1 MGFLVPSPVFCP
13 RAIVLLLLCLT
24 SSALSID
31 RNETDRLAL
40 LDFKSKMT
48 RDPLGIMRLWNSS
61 IHFCQ
66 WFGVTCSQKHQRVTV
81 LDLRSLKLSG
91 SVSPYIGN
99 LSFLREIYLQNNSF
113 SHEIPAQIGH
123 LHRLQILL
131 LHNNFLTG
139 EIPASISSSYNLVS
153 LKLANNKL
161 IGEIPKEFGSF
172 LKLRNLSLAGNNLT
186 GTIPPSLGNISSLQ
200 TLWLNDNKL
209 FGNLPATLSKLV
221 NLRILSL
228 FNNRFSGTIPPSM
241 FNLSSLTAFEV
252 GLNHFHGNLPPDLG
266 ISLPNLE
273 FFSIH
278 SNQFTGSVPVSISNL
293 SNLEMLQLNQNK
305 LTGKMP
311 SLEKLQRLLSI
322 TIASNNL
329 GSGDA
334 NDLSFLSSLTNAT
347 NLEELI
353 ITQNNFQGQL
363 PPQISNLSTTLE
375 IMGLDSNLLFGSI
388 PDGIENLI
396 SLNDFE
402 VQNNHL
408 SGIIPSTIGKLQNLE
423 ILDLGLNN
431 FSGHIPSSL
440 GNLTNLIGL
449 YLNDINVQGSIPS
462 SLANC
467 NNLLEL
473 DLSGNYI
480 SGSIPPEIFV
490 LSSLSINLDLSRN
503 HLSGSLPKEVGN
515 LENLGIFA
523 ISGNMISGTIPSSLG
538 HCTSLQV
545 LYLDANFFEGSIPS
559 SLSTLR
565 GIQEFNF
572 SHNNLSGKFPEFFQ
586 DFKSLKILDLSYN
599 NFEGMVPVRG
609 VFKNATATSVI
620 GNSKLC
626 GGTPDFELPPC
637 NFKHPKR
644 LSLKMKITIF
654 VISLLLAVAVLITG
668 LFLFWSRKKRRE
680 FTPSSDGNVLL
691 KVSYQSLLKATNG
704 FSSINLIGTGSF
716 GSVYKGILDHNGTAV
731 AVKVLNLT
739 RQGASKS
746 FMAECEALR
755 NVRHRNLVKVV
766 TACSGV
772 DYHGNDFKALVY
784 EFMVNGSLET
794 WLHPS
799 PATDEVR
806 GILDLSQRL
815 NIAIDV
821 AHALDYLHH
830 QCEKQIVHCDLKPGN
845 VLLDDEMVGHVGDF
859 GLAKFLLE
867 DTLHHSTNPSSS
879 IGIRGTIGYAPP
891 EYGAG
896 NEVSAYGDV
905 YSYGIL
911 LLEMFT
917 GKRPTDD
924 LFNGLNLH
932 SYVKTFLPEKV
943 LQIADPTLPQIN
955 FEGNSIEQNRVLE
968 CLVSVFTT
976 GISCSVESPQE
987 RMGIADVIAQLFSA
1001 RNELLGT

>member
-1 MGFLVPSPVFCP
+1 
-13 RAIVLLLLCLT
+13 
-24 SSALSID
+24 
-31 RNETDRLAL
+31 
-40 LDFKSKMT
+40 
-48 RDPLGIMRLWNSS
+48 MRSWNSS
-61 IHFCQ
+61 VHFCR
-66 WFGVTCSQKHQRVTV
+66 WSGVKCSRKHQRVTV
-81 LDLRSLKLSG
+81 LDLRSLELSG

-113 SHEIPAQIGH
+113 RHEIPAQIGR

-131 LHNNFLTG
+131 LHNNSFSG
-139 EIPASISSSYNLVS
+139 EIPASISGSYNLVA

-161 IGEIPKEFGSF
+161 VGEIPVEFGSF
-172 LKLRNLSLAGNNLT
+172 SKLKNLSLAGNNLT

-200 TLWLNDNKL
+200 KLWLNDNNL
-209 FGNLPATLSKLV
+209 FGNLPETLSKLV
-221 NLRILSL
+221 NVRILSL

-241 FNLSSLTAFEV
+241 LNLSSLRSFEA
-252 GLNHFHGNLPPDLG
+252 GLNHFQGNLPPDLG

-273 FFSIH
+273 FFSVH
-278 SNQFTGSVPVSISNL
+278 SNQFTGSIPASISNL
-293 SNLEMLQLNQNK
+293 SKLEFLQLNQNK

-311 SLEKLQRLLSI
+311 SLEKLHGLLSM
-322 TIASNNL
+322 TVASNNL
-329 GSGDA
+329 GSGEA
-334 NDLSFLSSLTNAT
+334 NDLSFLSSLANAT
-347 NLEELI
+347 NLKQLI

-363 PPQISNLSTTLE
+363 PPQISNLSITLK
-375 IMGLDSNLLFGSI
+375 IMGLDSNLLSGSI

-396 SLNDFE
+396 SLEDFE

-408 SGIIPSTIGKLQNLE
+408 SGIIPSTIGKLQNLV
-423 ILDLGLNN
+423 ILDLGVNN
-431 FSGHIPSSL
+431 FSGHISPSL

-449 YLNDINVQGSIPS
+449 YLNDINVQGRIPS

-467 NNLLEL
+467 SGLLEL
-473 DLSGNYI
+473 DLSQNYL
-480 SGSIPPEIFV
+480 SGTIPPEIFG
-490 LSSLSINLDLSRN
+490 LSSLSISLDLSQN
-503 HLSGSLPKEVGN
+503 HLSGSLPKEVGI
-515 LENLGIFA
+515 LENLEILA
-523 ISGNMISGTIPSSLG
+523 ISGNMISGKIPGSLG
-538 HCTSLQV
+538 QCRSLQA
-545 LYLDANFFEGSIPS
+545 LYLDANVFQGSIPS

-572 SHNNLSGKFPEFFQ
+572 SHNNLSGEIPEFLQ
-586 DFKSLKILDLSYN
+586 DFKSLEVLDLSYN

-637 NFKHPKR
+637 NLKHPKR
-644 LSLKMKITIF
+644 LSLKVKITIF
-654 VISLLLAVAVLITG
+654 VISLVLGVAGFITF

-680 FTPSSDGNVLL
+680 KNRRELTSSPDGNALL
-691 KVSYQSLLKATNG
+691 KVSYRSLLKATDG
-704 FSSINLIGTGSF
+704 FSSLNLIGTGSF
-716 GSVYKGILDHNGTAV
+716 GSVYKGILDHNGAPV
-731 AVKVLNLT
+731 AVKVLNLM
-739 RQGASKS
+739 RRGASKS

-755 NVRHRNLVKVV
+755 NIRHRNLVKVV

-799 PATDEVR
+799 LATDEMQ

-821 AHALDYLHH
+821 AHALDYLHNR
-830 QCEKQIVHCDLKPGN
+830 CEKQIVHCDLKPGN

-859 GLAKFLLE
+859 GLAKFLLGN
-867 DTLHHSTNPSSS
+867 TLDQSTKPSSS
-879 IGIRGTIGYAPP
+879 IGIRGTIGYTPP

-896 NEVSAYGDV
+896 NEVSAYGDI

-932 SYVKTFLPEKV
+932 GSVKTFLPEKV
-943 LQIADPTLPQIN
+943 LQIADPTLQIKS
-955 FEGNSIEQNRVLE
+955 EGNSIKQNRIHD
-968 CLVSVFTT
+968 CLVSILTT
-976 GISCSVESPQE
+976 GISCSVESPRE
-987 RMGIADVIAQLFSA
+987 RMSIAHVIAELCSA

>member
-13 RAIVLLLLCLT
+13 HAIVLLLCFT
-24 SSALSID
+24 SSALSIG

-40 LDFKSKMT
+40 LDFKSKIT
-48 RDPLGIMRLWNSS
+48 HDPLGIMRLWNGS
-61 IHFCQ
+61 IHFCR
-66 WFGVTCSQKHQRVTV
+66 WFGVTCSQKHQRVAV

-131 LHNNFLTG
+131 LHNNSLTG

-200 TLWLNDNKL
+200 TLWLNDNNL

-228 FNNRFSGTIPPSM
+228 FNNRLSGTIPPSM
-241 FNLSSLTAFEV
+241 FNLSSLRAFEV

-329 GSGDA
+329 GSGEA

-363 PPQISNLSTTLE
+363 PQQISNLSTTLE

-408 SGIIPSTIGKLQNLE
+408 SGKI
-423 ILDLGLNN
+423 
-431 FSGHIPSSL
+431 
-440 GNLTNLIGL
+440 
-449 YLNDINVQGSIPS
+449 
-462 SLANC
+462 
-467 NNLLEL
+467 
-473 DLSGNYI
+473 
-480 SGSIPPEIFV
+480 
-490 LSSLSINLDLSRN
+490 
-503 HLSGSLPKEVGN
+503 
-515 LENLGIFA
+515 
-523 ISGNMISGTIPSSLG
+523 
-538 HCTSLQV
+538 
-545 LYLDANFFEGSIPS
+545 
-559 SLSTLR
+559 
-565 GIQEFNF
+565 
-572 SHNNLSGKFPEFFQ
+572 PEFFQ
-586 DFKSLKILDLSYN
+586 DFRSLKILDLSYN

-654 VISLLLAVAVLITG
+654 VISLLLAVAVLITC

-716 GSVYKGILDHNGTAV
+716 GSVYKGILDHNGIAV
-731 AVKVLNLT
+731 AVKVLNLR

-806 GILDLSQRL
+806 GILDLTQRL

-879 IGIRGTIGYAPP
+879 IGIRGTIGYTPP

-943 LQIADPTLPQIN
+943 LQIADPTLLQIK

-987 RMGIADVIAQLFSA
+987 RMGIADVIAQLCSA

>member
-13 RAIVLLLLCLT
+13 HAFVLLLLCFT
-24 SSALSID
+24 SSALSIG

-40 LDFKSKMT
+40 LDFKSKIT
-48 RDPLGIMRLWNSS
+48 HDPLGIMRLWNSS

-66 WFGVTCSQKHQRVTV
+66 WFGVTCSQKHQRVAV

-99 LSFLREIYLQNNSF
+99 LSFLRNLYLQHNSF

-123 LHRLQILL
+123 LHRLQILA
-131 LHNNFLTG
+131 LHNNSFTG
-139 EIPASISSSYNLVS
+139 EIPASMSSSYNLVS
-153 LKLANNKL
+153 LILDNNKL
-161 IGEIPKEFGSF
+161 TGEIPNEFGSF
-172 LKLRNLSLAGNNLT
+172 LKLTDLYIDDNNLV

-200 TLWLNDNKL
+200 ELWLDDNNL

-221 NLRILSL
+221 NLRVLSL

-241 FNLSSLTAFEV
+241 LNLSSLRTFQV
-252 GLNHFHGNLPPDLG
+252 GLNHFQGNLPPDLG

-273 FFSIH
+273 FFSIY

-293 SNLEMLQLNQNK
+293 SNLEMLELNLNK

-329 GSGDA
+329 GSGEA

-423 ILDLGLNN
+423 ILGLALNN
-431 FSGHIPSSL
+431 FSGDIPSSL

-480 SGSIPPEIFV
+480 TGSIPPGIFG

-515 LENLGIFA
+515 LENLEIFA
-523 ISGNMISGTIPSSLG
+523 ISGNMISGKIPSSLA
-538 HCTSLQV
+538 HCISLQF
-545 LYLDANFFEGSIPS
+545 LYLDANFFEGSVPS

-572 SHNNLSGKFPEFFQ
+572 SHNNLSGKIPEFFQ
-586 DFKSLKILDLSYN
+586 DFRSLEILDLSYN
-599 NFEGMVPVRG
+599 NFEGMVPFRG
-609 VFKNATATSVI
+609 IFKNATATSVI

-806 GILDLSQRL
+806 GILDLLQRL

-867 DTLHHSTNPSSS
+867 DTLDHSTNPSSS

-891 EYGAG
+891 GKCC
-896 NEVSAYGDV
+896 AY
-905 YSYGIL
+905 
-911 LLEMFT
+911 
-917 GKRPTDD
+917 
-924 LFNGLNLH
+924 N
-932 SYVKTFLPEKV
+932 
-943 LQIADPTLPQIN
+943 
-955 FEGNSIEQNRVLE
+955 
-968 CLVSVFTT
+968 
-976 GISCSVESPQE
+976 CSVH
-987 RMGIADVIAQLFSA
+987 RILFHFNIIFSC
-1001 RNELLGT
+1001 RCFFKCL

>member
-408 SGIIPSTIGKLQNLE
+408 SG
-423 ILDLGLNN
+423 
-431 FSGHIPSSL
+431 
-440 GNLTNLIGL
+440 
-449 YLNDINVQGSIPS
+449 
-462 SLANC
+462 
-467 NNLLEL
+467 
-473 DLSGNYI
+473 
-480 SGSIPPEIFV
+480 
-490 LSSLSINLDLSRN
+490 
-503 HLSGSLPKEVGN
+503 
-515 LENLGIFA
+515 
-523 ISGNMISGTIPSSLG
+523 
-538 HCTSLQV
+538 
-545 LYLDANFFEGSIPS
+545 
-559 SLSTLR
+559 
-565 GIQEFNF
+565 
-572 SHNNLSGKFPEFFQ
+572 KFPEFFQ

-731 AVKVLNLT
+731 AVKVLNLR

-799 PATDEVR
+799 PATAEVQ
-806 GILDLSQRL
+806 GILDLTQRL

-845 VLLDDEMVGHVGDF
+845 VLLDDDMVGHVGDF

-867 DTLHHSTNPSSS
+867 DTLHHSMNPSSS
-879 IGIRGTIGYAPP
+879 IGIRGTIGYTPP

-943 LQIADPTLPQIN
+943 LQIADPTLLQIK

>member
-408 SGIIPSTIGKLQNLE
+408 SG
-423 ILDLGLNN
+423 
-431 FSGHIPSSL
+431 
-440 GNLTNLIGL
+440 
-449 YLNDINVQGSIPS
+449 
-462 SLANC
+462 
-467 NNLLEL
+467 
-473 DLSGNYI
+473 
-480 SGSIPPEIFV
+480 
-490 LSSLSINLDLSRN
+490 
-503 HLSGSLPKEVGN
+503 
-515 LENLGIFA
+515 
-523 ISGNMISGTIPSSLG
+523 
-538 HCTSLQV
+538 
-545 LYLDANFFEGSIPS
+545 
-559 SLSTLR
+559 
-565 GIQEFNF
+565 
-572 SHNNLSGKFPEFFQ
+572 KFPEFFQ

-799 PATDEVR
+799 PATAEVQ
-806 GILDLSQRL
+806 GILDLTQRL

-845 VLLDDEMVGHVGDF
+845 VLLDDDMVGHVGDF

-879 IGIRGTIGYAPP
+879 IGIRGTIGYTPP

-943 LQIADPTLPQIN
+943 LQIADPTLLQIK